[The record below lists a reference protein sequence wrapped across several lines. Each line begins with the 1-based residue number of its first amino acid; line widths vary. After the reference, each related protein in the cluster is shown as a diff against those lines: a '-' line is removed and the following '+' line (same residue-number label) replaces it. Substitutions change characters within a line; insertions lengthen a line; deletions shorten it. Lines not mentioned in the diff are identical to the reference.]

1 VQSQAAGVINLAL
14 DWQQASGAA
23 AGLAVASVALRAARR
38 PLPAKIATA
47 ALETGLI
54 LGLYAL
60 WQYAGSL
67 STLGPDGA
75 LSRARW
81 IWQFER
87 DIRLP
92 SEAWLQR
99 PFLPHPLL
107 IQFFNLYYDILHF
120 PVLIACM
127 IWLFAW
133 HRAHY
138 GRWRTTLVVFTG
150 LCLIVQLIPVAPPRM
165 LASTGMVDTAVVYH
179 QSVYANVAG
188 FDADQLSAMPSV
200 HVGWAIL
207 VAIAIIGTLRSRWR
221 WLAVAYPVMTT
232 LAVVVTAN
240 HFWLDGIVAA
250 GILAG
255 VLAAQARVMRL
266 WRAGF
271 RPALR
276 LVADHDAQGRR
287 QNWRG
292 DRQLRGIDDRA
303 GQRVFV
309 DHQAERGP
317 PQVGAIHGDLG
328 QVDPGQFGTGE
339 AALRQPRAGEVDIA
353 QDAVVERNVSEQ

>member
-1 VQSQAAGVINLAL
+1 MINLAL

-23 AGLAVASVALRAARR
+23 AGLAGASLALRAARR
-38 PLPAKIATA
+38 PPLTKIGTA

-67 STLGPDGA
+67 SGLGPDGA
-75 LSRARW
+75 VSRARW

-87 DIRLP
+87 DVRMP

-99 PFLPHPLL
+99 LFLPHPPL

-127 IWLFAW
+127 VWLFAW
-133 HRAHY
+133 HRADY
-138 GRWRTTLVVFTG
+138 GRWRTTLVIFTG
-150 LCLIVQLIPVAPPRM
+150 LCLIVQLIPVEPPRM

-179 QSVYANVAG
+179 QSVYGNVAG

-207 VAIAIIGTLRSRWR
+207 VAIAVIGTLRSRWR
-221 WLAVAYPVMTT
+221 WVAVAYPIMTT

-250 GILAG
+250 AILAI
-255 VLAAQARVMRL
+255 VLAVQALVRRL
-266 WRAGF
+266 LARRASQ
-271 RPALR
+271 RSH
-276 LVADHDAQGRR
+276 DHPKE
-287 QNWRG
+287 
-292 DRQLRGIDDRA
+292 
-303 GQRVFV
+303 
-309 DHQAERGP
+309 AEP
-317 PQVGAIHGDLG
+317 
-328 QVDPGQFGTGE
+328 
-339 AALRQPRAGEVDIA
+339 AALTLSD
-353 QDAVVERNVSEQ
+353 